1 MRCPI
6 ANSTCPIND
15 GSAPSNR
22 SCPYDGC
29 TYRGNGNAIVAKSA
43 AIAVGIATVTYTV
56 TYTVWHF
63 AFNTRTPPP
72 PIDNSLITIGALVLD
87 KQRDTSSYNNLK
99 EYLSNSYPEYQFKLE
114 TFDITDQNSVK
125 YVTDKLQKKE
135 WDIAFAAIPVVSIAA
150 IDNNYIYFA
159 RMTPEAP
166 LLQTAIVVK
175 KDSPIQTFRGISNL
189 SSPTRIGLGDFN
201 NIPLYYLPI
210 FDLYGTKFV
219 RVEVNPSE
227 ALKSLYRE
235 KNPVDA
241 VAVIYGA
248 NSKNKYIQE
257 WTQEIDDK
265 NSKYRIISLSRPIP
279 SGSVYLSPKLEERKI
294 LNITKSLS
302 EYSTRIN
309 RADRRYEIG
318 QKEDD
323 YSSFRSIKKRVDT
336 LKKCNEIDDIKQEY
350 DLTKQ
355 SCEQNVK
362 GKILSS
368 RLIYSDPENPDKIHV
383 EVVIREINTEYAIRI
398 RKEDLIAKMRD
409 ALNLSKQDIEQNL
422 LSKLGKL
429 EVEMDQVVPVQQ
441 EDAVSTIYFNFIDVK
456 KYKNDLDKFRL
467 SEITS
472 KN

>member
-29 TYRGNGNAIVAKSA
+29 TYRGNGNAIVVKGA
-43 AIAVGIATVTYTV
+43 AIAVVIATV

-63 AFNTRTPPP
+63 VFNTRTPPP
-72 PIDNSLITIGALVLD
+72 PPIDKSLITIGALVLD
-87 KQRDTSSYNNLK
+87 SQRDTSSYNNLK

-125 YVTDKLQKKE
+125 YVTDKLQKRE
-135 WDIAFAAIPVVSIAA
+135 WDIAFATIPIVSIAA
-150 IDNNYIYFA
+150 IDNDYIYFA
-159 RMTPEAP
+159 RMTPEAS

-175 KDSPIQTFRGISNL
+175 KDSPIETFRGISNL
-189 SSPTRIGLGDFN
+189 GYTTKVGLGDFN
-201 NIPLYYLPI
+201 SIPLYYLPI

-219 RVEVNPSE
+219 RVKVNPLE
-227 ALKSLYRE
+227 ALKSLYSST
-235 KNPVDA
+235 NPVDA
-241 VAVIYGA
+241 VAVLYGA

-265 NSKYRIISLSRPIP
+265 NSKYKIISLSRPIP

-294 LNITKSLS
+294 LNISKSLS
-302 EYSTRIN
+302 EYSTKIN
-309 RADRRYEIG
+309 REDRRYEIG

-336 LKKCNEIDDIKQEY
+336 LKECNKIDDKIIKQEY
-350 DLTKQ
+350 TYDLRNQ
-355 SCEQNVK
+355 SCEQDVK

-368 RLIYSDPENPDKIHV
+368 RLIYSDPENPDKIYV
-383 EVVIREINTEYAIRI
+383 ELVIREIKYMYRI
-398 RKEDLIAKMRD
+398 IYT
-409 ALNLSKQDIEQNL
+409 LSQ
-422 LSKLGKL
+422 
-429 EVEMDQVVPVQQ
+429 
-441 EDAVSTIYFNFIDVK
+441 
-456 KYKNDLDKFRL
+456 R
-467 SEITS
+467 
-472 KN
+472 